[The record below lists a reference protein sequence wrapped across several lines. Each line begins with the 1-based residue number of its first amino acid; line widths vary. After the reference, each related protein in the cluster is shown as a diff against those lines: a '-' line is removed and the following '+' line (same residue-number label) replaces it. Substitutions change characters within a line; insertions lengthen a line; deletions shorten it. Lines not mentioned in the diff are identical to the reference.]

1 MDITGTRHINCH
13 SINISNFSSC
23 NFCNGNNTYTSK
35 TVNFRHRMNNH
46 INVSRYGTTS
56 DKFDNHVLQR
66 SNKSERVAKEI

>member
-46 INVSRYGTTS
+46 ITDCHY
-56 DKFDNHVLQR
+56 KFNNHFFKYC
-66 SNKSERVAKEI
+66 NKNEYVAKEP